1 MELKHTPI
9 QTAPVKDAKGNI
21 HRWEATTTIG
31 ILPCRIV
38 NEDERMAVRWL
49 QDYIKRTTGKE
60 AEFNDWKQTDD
71 RFNPAF
77 NDQTVSKAM

>member
-9 QTAPVKDAKGNI
+9 QTNEVKLTSGASL
-21 HRWEATTTIG
+21 WEATTTIG
-31 ILPCRIV
+31 ILPCRIT
-38 NEDERMAVRWL
+38 NECERMAVRWL

-60 AEFNDWKQTDD
+60 AEFNDWKQKDD

-77 NDQTVSKAM
+77 NDQKVSN

>member
-1 MELKHTPI
+1 
-9 QTAPVKDAKGNI
+9 
-21 HRWEATTTIG
+21 
-31 ILPCRIV
+31 
-38 NEDERMAVRWL
+38 MAVRWL